1 MDRPSRRTVY
11 YFALVVTTTLAFT
24 VVYNTGMAVWEDRPQ
39 PLYRS
44 LEVVI
49 QSFTTTGYGED
60 AAWQT
65 PQMNALVILLQF
77 AGIGLIL
84 TAVDVFAVP
93 WLRDALTPTAPE
105 SFPELEDHV
114 IICGHTPR
122 TDVLIGAL
130 ETRDRTYVLLE
141 PDVDAAS
148 DLHGEGYRVMQGDPE
163 SAAVLEKAEI
173 GSAIAVVADAAD
185 DINAS
190 IALSATEANPD
201 VRVISLVENASL
213 ARYHRLAG
221 TDAALSPRQLLGESL
236 AEEVEVPTVV
246 TTTAAEG
253 VEIGNDFELAE
264 ISIDPGSELADRTIV
279 AARLRERFGVTVIG
293 LWSGSEFRAR
303 LDPTEPLDP
312 GTRLLVA
319 GSPARIP
326 EVREATAATVSDVS
340 DQTVLIAGY
349 GDTGGAAHSALAD
362 TRADLTVLDIEE
374 SDQVDVV
381 ADARDPDGLRA
392 AGIEDASVLMLTVA
406 EDTVAV
412 FATLIAR
419 DLNPDLRIVVRA
431 NEEGDVR
438 KLYRAGADYVQS
450 LATVSG
456 RMLASRV
463 LEDEDLLAYDTQVS
477 VVRTSAPGLTER
489 TIADA
494 DVRSETGASVIA
506 IIREGETIA
515 DFDPATLT
523 LDPDDDVVIAGTD
536 EDVTRFERRFGG

>member
-1 MDRPSRRTVY
+1 MARRRTVY

-24 VVYNTGMAVWEDRPQ
+24 VVYNTGMDVWESDPQ

-60 AAWQT
+60 AGWQT
-65 PQMNALVILLQF
+65 PQMNGLVILMQF
-77 AGIGLIL
+77 TGIGLIL

-93 WLRDALTPTAPE
+93 WLRDALSPAAPE
-105 SFPELEDHV
+105 SLPELEDHV

-130 ETRDRTYVLLE
+130 ETRDRSYVLLD
-141 PDVDAAS
+141 PDAGVAS

-163 SAAVLEKAEI
+163 SAAVLEKANI

-185 DINAS
+185 DTNAS

-201 VRVISLVENASL
+201 VRVVSLVEDATL
-213 ARYHRLAG
+213 VRYHRLAG

-236 AEEVEVPTVV
+236 AEEVPTVV

-253 VEIGNDFELAE
+253 VEIGDDFGLAE
-264 ISIDPGSELADRTIV
+264 ISIEPGSELADRPIME
-279 AARLRERFGVTVIG
+279 ARLRERFGVNVIG
-293 LWSGSEFRAR
+293 VWSDGEFRAR
-303 LDPTEPLDP
+303 IDPTESLDP

-319 GSPARIP
+319 GSTDRVA

-349 GDTGGAAHSALAD
+349 GETGGAAYDALAD
-362 TRADLTVLDIEE
+362 TRADLTVLDIEA

-392 AGIEDASVLMLTVA
+392 AGIEDTSVLVLTVA
-406 EDTVAV
+406 EDTTAV

-431 NEEGDVR
+431 NEEADVR

-463 LEDEDLLAYDTQVS
+463 LEGEDLIPYDTQVS
-477 VVRTSAPGLTER
+477 VVRTSAPGLAGR

-506 IIREGETIA
+506 IIRDGETIP
-515 DFDPATLT
+515 DFDPTT
-523 LDPDDDVVIAGTD
+523 ITIDPDDDVVIAGTD
-536 EDVTRFERRFGG
+536 EDVTRFERRFGD